1 MKIYSFSHI
10 GDRASQQDRIWISE
24 DQKLFVVCD
33 GVGGFGDGETAS
45 RLVVDY
51 FEKNYKDFDA
61 KEVVEQFGSI
71 IKNLVDKLKRAAGSI
86 HKQLS
91 TTIAMVY
98 IDQGAGYFYHLGDS
112 RLFYYSKKT
121 AASWVSKDHSLVQD
135 LFEIGVLSTEEEM
148 RIHPMRNRVTKV
160 LSSEMELTLSDIEFQ
175 HVVDVKPGD
184 IFLICTDGVLE
195 NFTNKKII
203 DLFSDPKVPVAKS
216 FEKIKQECSKN
227 SRDNNSCVLAV
238 I

>member
-1 MKIYSFSHI
+1 MKIFSFCQK
-10 GDRASQQDRIWISE
+10 GKRESQQDAVWISG
-24 DQKLFVVCD
+24 DQKLLIVCD
-33 GVGGFGDGETAS
+33 GVGGSGDGAAAS

-51 FEKNYKDFDA
+51 FEKNYKDFDS
-61 KEVVEQFGSI
+61 KEVVEQFSSI

-135 LFEIGVLSTEEEM
+135 LFEIGVLSSEKEM
-148 RIHPMRNRVTKV
+148 RSHPMKNRVTKV
-160 LSSEMELTLSDIEFQ
+160 LSSDIDLSKSDMKFAKKTLLLSEDI
-175 HVVDVKPGD
+175 
-184 IFLICTDGVLE
+184 ILICSDGVLE
-195 NFTNKKII
+195 NFSNNEMIKI
-203 DLFSDPKVPVAKS
+203 LANNTVSVEES
-216 FEKIKQECSKN
+216 FETIRRVCQEYSK
-227 SRDNNSCVLAV
+227 DNNSCVLAV